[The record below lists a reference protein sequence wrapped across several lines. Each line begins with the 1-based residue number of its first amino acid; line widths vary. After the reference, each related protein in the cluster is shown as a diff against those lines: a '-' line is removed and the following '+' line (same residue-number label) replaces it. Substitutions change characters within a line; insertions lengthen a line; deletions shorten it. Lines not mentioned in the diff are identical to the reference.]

1 MFRGFED
8 RVDAGRQLADLLGA
22 FRGRDDVVVVALPRG
37 GVPIG
42 AEVAHAL
49 RAPLDILLAR
59 KLGAP
64 GQPELAVGAVA
75 RGGVRV
81 FNPDVVQHLGLT
93 PSDVDQLADSE
104 EVDVGRREEAY
115 REGRP
120 PLSVEGSTVLL
131 VDDGIATGATMRAAI
146 RSLRQRGARRVVVA
160 APVAAPAVAAALRDV
175 ADEVVCVHETD
186 SLTAVSL
193 WYERFPQ
200 LDDEEV
206 RRLLRSAGTHHK
218 PHLPEQT
225 P

>member
-1 MFRGFED
+1 MFRQFED

-22 FRGRDDVVVVALPRG
+22 FRGRDDVVVIALPRG

-104 EVDVGRREEAY
+104 EVDLRRREEAY

-160 APVAAPAVAAALRDV
+160 APVAAPAVADALRDV
-175 ADEVVCVHETD
+175 ADEVVCVHEAD

-193 WYERFPQ
+193 WYQRFPQ

-206 RRLLRSAGTHHK
+206 RRLLRSAGTHRQPK
-218 PHLPEQT
+218 LPEPT